1 VGVKILEARMKEA
14 MARRKPEVIV
24 ISCMDD
30 NLYYGI
36 GKDGATQVAKADEE
50 GKNT

>member
-24 ISCMDD
+24 NCDLM
-30 NLYYGI
+30 YG
-36 GKDGATQVAKADEE
+36 
-50 GKNT
+50 